1 MIRDMFYVAQ
11 LFGIIALIVLMI
23 SFQNNKK
30 ETLLKYQIFS
40 SLLFA
45 LQYLFLNAISGC
57 LMNIMTMVRNIIYK
71 KFNDRIPIKYLIL
84 VIICMIILSAFSY
97 NGLISLLPTLA
108 VILYSIALWQKNLTI
123 TRIIEIIS
131 CSLFIIYNIKVL
143 AISGLVST
151 FIEMF
156 SAIIAI
162 YKFDIKKSKTDT
174 RKFKN

>member
-1 MIRDMFYVAQ
+1 MFYIAQ
-11 LFGIIALIVLMI
+11 LFGIIALVVLIM
-23 SFQNNKK
+23 SFQKNKK
-30 ETLLKYQIFS
+30 DTLLKYQIFS

-57 LMNIMTMVRNIIYK
+57 LMNLMTMVRNLIYK
-71 KFNDRIPIKYLIL
+71 KFNDKIPIIYLIL
-84 VIICMIILSAFSY
+84 VIICMIILSLMSY
-97 NGLISLLPTLA
+97 NGIISLLPTLA

-123 TRIIEIIS
+123 TRITEIIS

-143 AISGLVST
+143 AISGLIST

-162 YKFDIKKSKTDT
+162 YKFDIKKLKTSIK
-174 RKFKN
+174 KFKN

>member
-1 MIRDMFYVAQ
+1 MFYIAQ
-11 LFGIIALIVLMI
+11 LFGIIALVVLIM
-23 SFQNNKK
+23 SFQKNKK
-30 ETLLKYQIFS
+30 DTLLKYQIFS

-57 LMNIMTMVRNIIYK
+57 LMNLMTMIRNLIYK
-71 KFNDRIPIKYLIL
+71 KFNDKIPILYLIL
-84 VIICMIILSAFSY
+84 VIICMIILSLMSY
-97 NGLISLLPTLA
+97 NGIISLLPTLA

-123 TRIIEIIS
+123 TRITEIIS

-143 AISGLVST
+143 AISGLIST

-162 YKFDIKKSKTDT
+162 CKFDIKKSKI
-174 RKFKN
+174 RKKELRN